1 MKKKLLGGYEYE
13 DVKEEHKKK
22 YSDFVYK
29 PDVEGD
35 TPDCDKF
42 DMPFREYK
50 EENFGCKYYETGYW
64 DSDENEEGEPYV
76 LLPGKNGMTADFNW
90 VALPETI
97 ERLRKD
103 GFDIDKVW
111 DPFEYWSVE
120 WGY

>member
-1 MKKKLLGGYEYE
+1 MGISYEEMRKEDMMKRYYTRK
-13 DVKEEHKKK
+13 DV
-22 YSDFVYK
+22 YN
-29 PDVEGD
+29 
-35 TPDCDKF
+35 
-42 DMPFREYK
+42 YK
-50 EENFGCKYYETGYW
+50 EAQLRIQ
-64 DSDENEEGEPYV
+64 SAMRRGEPYV

-97 ERLRKD
+97 ERLKND